1 MKQLYFQLILQNKI
15 EDKHVRQIS
24 PNLKMAVMWYYGDYD
39 KLRVKIISKVVI

>member
-24 PNLKMAVMWYYGDYD
+24 PDLKMAVMWYYGDYD
-39 KLRVKIISKVVI
+39 NYESK